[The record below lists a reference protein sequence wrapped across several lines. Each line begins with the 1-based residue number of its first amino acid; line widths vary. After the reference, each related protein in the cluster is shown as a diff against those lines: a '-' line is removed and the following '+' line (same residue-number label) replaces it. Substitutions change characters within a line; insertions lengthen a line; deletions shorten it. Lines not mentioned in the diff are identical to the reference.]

1 MSYPVK
7 SSAGLRVGALSM
19 AAMVVA
25 SSPPSSACPQSRVS
39 CRAWTLGE
47 LTLQLSHM
55 GTFPSLSL
63 LCSGNDKSATPRFS
77 HKAAHW
83 RAQGKQTWNWGEQE
97 DTGLKAKA
105 KGNSP
110 VG

>member
-7 SSAGLRVGALSM
+7 SSAGLRVRALSM

-25 SSPPSSACPQSRVS
+25 SSPPSYACPQPHVS
-39 CRAWTLGE
+39 CRTCTLGE
-47 LTLQLSHM
+47 LTLQFSHM

-63 LCSGNDKSATPRFS
+63 LCSGNDKSATTRCS

-83 RAQGKQTWNWGEQE
+83 RAQRKQTRNWGEQE

-105 KGNSP
+105 EDNSP